1 MKKKEITK
9 YIEDVRK
16 YLTEKYGEVYPQWE
30 AIIFLLQDN
39 LDLYFQCRQSIKD
52 NGIFDSDTYKKNPLL
67 STAKDIQAT
76 IIKQIQHLGLSPY
89 SVSKINIGEEDDT
102 DDYIDALLKG
112 KEDKNSN
119 ECR

>member
-1 MKKKEITK
+1 MNKKEITK

-39 LDLYFQCRQSIKD
+39 LELYFQCKKSVKD
-52 NGIFDSDTYKKNPLL
+52 NGIFDSETYKKNPLL
-67 STAKDIQAT
+67 STMKDITAT

-89 SVSKINIGEEDDT
+89 AVGRIKVDEEDDT
-102 DDYIDALLKG
+102 
-112 KEDKNSN
+112 EDFVESLVKSKNI
-119 ECR
+119 ERR

>member
-1 MKKKEITK
+1 MNKKEITK

-39 LDLYFQCRQSIKD
+39 LELYFQCKKSIKD
-52 NGIFDSDTYKKNPLL
+52 NGIFDSETYKKNPLL
-67 STAKDIQAT
+67 STCKDITAT

-89 SVSKINIGEEDDT
+89 SVSKIKIGEEDDT
-102 DDYIDALLKG
+102 EDFVESLLKN
-112 KEDKNSN
+112 KNV
-119 ECR
+119 ERR